1 MTREE
6 LLGFCKNHNVH
17 GCETVE
23 EQRERLAREGKL
35 DINELA
41 DKNEVASQ
49 SSTKQKIKAWL
60 QPTIFWKLIA
70 PIRLTRKFFIY
81 LRVHGAKV
89 AFGKVAEK
97 LHLSAKSKKKFN
109 VQYINKILPDE
120 AERKAQ
126 SETVFPRNI
135 KFSILVPLYNTPMNF
150 LEEMIKSVTDQ
161 TYANW
166 ELCLADGSDD
176 EHPEVGE
183 YCKRLSAE
191 DSRIVYKKLEEN
203 KGISENTNECLR
215 MATGDYIG
223 LFDHD
228 DLLHPSV
235 LFEDMKAICEYDADF
250 IYTDELTFL
259 DGDLTNVVT
268 YHFKS
273 DFAID
278 TLRANNYICHF
289 SCFDRKLVN
298 QAGMFRDEYNGSQ
311 DHDIILRL
319 TAVAKHIY
327 HIPKILYFWRSH
339 ANSTSQDINSKT
351 YAITA
356 GQRAVKESLAQ
367 LGIEAEVGSSPA
379 FPTIYDIKYKINGN
393 PKISIVIAN
402 KDHLQDLV
410 LCIDSIQRRSTYD
423 NYEIIIVENN
433 STSKEIF
440 EFYDLIQTCDNVKV
454 VTWDKPFN
462 YSAINNFGVEN
473 ATGDYIC
480 LLNNDTEVLSPDW
493 MQDMLMYAQRSDVGA
508 VGAKL
513 LFLDQTVQHAGV
525 IIGAGEDGVAI
536 HSHVGWS
543 NAQVGYMGRLYF
555 AQNVSAVTGACLMV
569 SKEKFLEVGGLEE
582 KLTVAYNDVDF
593 CLKLL
598 QKGYLNVMNPDAY
611 LFHFESKSRG
621 YEDNPEK
628 RARFKSEVGFMKDKW
643 KDVLEAGDPYYN
655 PNLST
660 AVPWGFGVGIKM
672 RYE

>member
-6 LLGFCKNHNVH
+6 FLSFCEKYGVH
-17 GCETVE
+17 GSETVE
-23 EQRERLAREGKL
+23 EQQERLLREGKQ
-35 DINELA
+35 EEEA
-41 DKNEVASQ
+41 ASII
-49 SSTKQKIKAWL
+49 SRLKARFGHTFL
-60 QPTIFWKLIA
+60 WKLIA
-70 PIRLTRKFFIY
+70 PIRLTRKFFMY
-81 LRVHGAKV
+81 LRVHGTKAAFKKV
-89 AFGKVAEK
+89 KEK
-97 LHLSAKSKKKFN
+97 FHSSSKEQKRFN
-109 VQYINKILPDE
+109 VKYINSILPDE

-126 SETVFPRNI
+126 QETIFPRNI

-161 TYANW
+161 TYSNW

-176 EHPEVGE
+176 EHANVGE
-183 YCKRLSAE
+183 YCRKLSEA
-191 DSRIVYKKLEEN
+191 DPRIVYRKLTEN

-235 LFEDMKAICEYDADF
+235 LFEDMKAICEHDADF

-289 SCFDRKLVN
+289 SCFARSLVE

-319 TAVAKHIY
+319 TAVARHIY

-367 LGIEAEVGSSPA
+367 MGIEAEVGSSPA
-379 FPTIYDIKYKINGN
+379 FPTIYDIKYKINGH

-410 LCIDSIQRRSTYD
+410 RCVDSIQRRSIYD

-440 EFYDLIQTCDNVKV
+440 EYYDLIQTCDNVKV

-462 YSAINNFGVEN
+462 YSAINNFGIEY

-480 LLNNDTEVLSPDW
+480 LLNNDTEVLAADW
-493 MQDMLMYAQRSDVGA
+493 MQDMVMYAQRSDVGA

-513 LFLDQTVQHAGV
+513 LFQNQTVQHAGI
-525 IIGAGEDGVAI
+525 IIGAGEDGIAI

-543 NAQVGYMGRLYF
+543 NAQVGYMGRLYY

-569 SKEKFLEVGGLEE
+569 SKEKYLEVGGLDE

-598 QKGYLNVMNPDAY
+598 QKGYLNVFNPDAY
-611 LFHFESKSRG
+611 LFHFESQSRG
-621 YEDNPEK
+621 YEDNPQK
-628 RARFKSEVGFMKDKW
+628 LARFKSEVAYMKEKW
-643 KDVLEAGDPYYN
+643 GEVLKAGDPYYN
-655 PNLST
+655 PNVST
-660 AVPWGFGVGIKM
+660 AIPWGFGAGVKM
-672 RYE
+672 KHE